1 MLQPKRYPEMMGKA
15 LVLDADPFV
24 VLADDDNPWI
34 EGLFMVTL
42 VGVGLAVAQL
52 LRGLLL
58 TASLP
63 PSEAMLVTF
72 WQSLRDLF
80 LAGAAPGTDLAA
92 LEAAWRQAWAWSA
105 SMAGLQGGISRL
117 LIALIAPLALLIQW
131 LVYGLVGHVTAR
143 AMGGHGK
150 LTQTLGAT
158 ALVAAP
164 RLLLILTA
172 IPFVAVSQLLLGAW
186 TLLITY
192 RAIEVVHDL
201 SWQRATWATVITFL
215 VSALLF
221 AASTLLPFTLL
232 VSLRGMMP

>member
-24 VLADDDNPWI
+24 TLADDDNPWI
-34 EGLFMVTL
+34 EGLFLVTL
-42 VGVGLAVAQL
+42 VGAALAVAHL

-63 PSEAMLVTF
+63 PSEAMLVAV

-80 LAGAAPGTDLAA
+80 LAGAAPGTDLAG
-92 LEAAWRQAWAWSA
+92 LEAAMRQAWNWSA
-105 SMAGLQGGISRL
+105 SMVGLQGGAGRL
-117 LIALIAPLALLIQW
+117 LIALIAPLTLLMQW
-131 LVYGLVGHVTAR
+131 LVFGLVSHVAAR
-143 AMGGHGK
+143 ALGGHGK

-164 RLLLILTA
+164 RLLLILTV
-172 IPFVAVSQLLLGAW
+172 IPFVAVSQLLLAVW
-186 TLLITY
+186 ALLITY

-201 SWQRATWATVITFL
+201 SWQRAAWATIITFL
-215 VSALLF
+215 FSALLF
-221 AASTLLPFTLL
+221 AASALTPFALL
-232 VSLRGMMP
+232 VGLRGMTP